1 MWVPGTTRPAAGWR
15 DQKEA
20 MGGFMSADDILTFAV
35 NHYVVFGLVTLCFGI
50 GLNLLFRCGP
60 DLIEAIRHPRLH

>member
-1 MWVPGTTRPAAGWR
+1 
-15 DQKEA
+15 
-20 MGGFMSADDILTFAV
+20 MSADDILTFAV